1 MNVKLIKG
9 HDGPEIKE
17 REVEVVLEQ
26 FQDVVIP
33 IFPLAVF
40 KSKAHA
46 PHYSEPAT
54 SIEENV
60 PQLKVPLHEINLRQ
74 QKQKR
79 WNERYLFRPIKII
92 IIITISIIQRYLPGH
107 KGLAFECGEGAE
119 ACDEAKPADFHQGDA
134 VEEDA
139 VRQDEGDV
147 GPAHTGPH
155 SQEPIHQVHQRP
167 VLWEK
172 QEALTCLTGEHIE

>member
-33 IFPLAVF
+33 VFPLAVF
-40 KSKAHA
+40 QSKAHA

-60 PQLKVPLHEINLRQ
+60 PQLKVPLHEINLHR
-74 QKQKR
+74 R
-79 WNERYLFRPIKII
+79 DRMRDP
-92 IIITISIIQRYLPGH
+92 
-107 KGLAFECGEGAE
+107 
-119 ACDEAKPADFHQGDA
+119 
-134 VEEDA
+134 
-139 VRQDEGDV
+139 
-147 GPAHTGPH
+147 
-155 SQEPIHQVHQRP
+155 
-167 VLWEK
+167 
-172 QEALTCLTGEHIE
+172 